1 MLLRESQA
9 VPLVSGREKPN
20 LENSIF
26 PGLERERCK
35 AWACSR
41 MTDIFSSGIGFLTV
55 FVLYL
60 YGKKGRFVCVGSL
73 QQMN

>member
-1 MLLRESQA
+1 MAFITFCAGHSRH
-9 VPLVSGREKPN
+9 GDN

-26 PGLERERCK
+26 PGPERERCK

-55 FVLYL
+55 YLLYL
-60 YGKKGRFVCVGSL
+60 YGKKGRFVCAGSL